1 MMEKY
6 GKVQEETYE
15 VVNKETG
22 SVVAKTKDMNEAL
35 RHMEKNAN
43 CEIEVKTQ

>member
-6 GKVQEETYE
+6 GKLEETYV
-15 VVNKETG
+15 VVNKKTG

-43 CEIEVKTQ
+43 YEIEVKNND